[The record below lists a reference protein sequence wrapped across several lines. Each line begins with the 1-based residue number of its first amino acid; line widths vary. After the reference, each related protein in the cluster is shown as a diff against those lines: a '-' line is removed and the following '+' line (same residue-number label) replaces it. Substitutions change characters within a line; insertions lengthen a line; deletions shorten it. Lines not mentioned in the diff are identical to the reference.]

1 MELHY
6 KKGGRRGGGQRGGG
20 QNSEAG
26 SQTLKAKSWMQ
37 GTRGQRTEAGGQ
49 RLDAGVWRQE
59 AGGQRLEAIWIRRGG
74 PTNERMTGWMNQIC
88 PIVLYRNASPS
99 EPLPKSTLMLASKAN
114 LAVQDTYEAD
124 WSIWL
129 IFY

>member
-37 GTRGQRTEAGGQ
+37 GTRGQK
-49 RLDAGVWRQE
+49 LDAGVWRQE
-59 AGGQRLEAIWIRRGG
+59 AGDRKLEARGWKLSESGGG
-74 PTNERMTGWMNQIC
+74 PTNERMTG
-88 PIVLYRNASPS
+88 
-99 EPLPKSTLMLASKAN
+99 
-114 LAVQDTYEAD
+114 
-124 WSIWL
+124 
-129 IFY
+129 